1 MGRQII
7 TSKSYMKNIIIVTG
21 GAGFIGS
28 NLIKYLLKKT
38 KYKIISI
45 DNYSTGSIKNHVRH
59 SNVRYIKDDN
69 INIFK
74 ILKKYK
80 KKIKVIFHFGE
91 FSRIYQSFLKPK
103 ECLESNINN
112 SFAVINFAKDNKIK
126 IIYSATSSA
135 FGNDGKDENLSPYAW
150 SKTKNIEL
158 IKNYSKWFGLKY
170 ELLFFYNVYGSGQIQ
185 TGPMS
190 TVIGI
195 FEKQFKKKIPLTVVK
210 PGTQKRDFTH
220 IDDIINGCY
229 LAFRNGRQNEYML
242 GTDKQYSILQIAKMF
257 KRKIKFLL
265 PRKGDRSCS
274 NIPNNNALTYLGYKA
289 KVNIKDYINNI
300 IQQ

>member
-1 MGRQII
+1 
-7 TSKSYMKNIIIVTG
+7 MKNIIIVTG

-28 NLIKYLLKKT
+28 NLIKYLIKKT

-45 DNYSTGSIKNHVRH
+45 DNYSTGSINNHVQH
-59 SNVRYIKDDN
+59 KNVKYIKNDN
-69 INIFK
+69 IHIFN
-74 ILKKYK
+74 ILKNYK

-135 FGNDGKDENLSPYAW
+135 FGNNGKDENLSPYAW
-150 SKTKNIEL
+150 AKTKNIEL

-195 FEKQFKKKIPLTVVK
+195 FEKQFKKKIPLTVVR

-229 LAFRNGRQNEYML
+229 LAFRKGRQNEYML
-242 GTDKQYSILQIAKMF
+242 GTNKKYSILQIAKMF
-257 KRKIKFLL
+257 KRKIKFL
-265 PRKGDRSCS
+265 PQRKGDRSGS
-274 NIPNNNALTYLGYKA
+274 NMLNNNAFNYLGYKA
-289 KVNIKDYINNI
+289 KINIKVYINNI
-300 IQQ
+300 IKI

>member
-1 MGRQII
+1 LGRQII

-185 TGPMS
+185 TGSMS

>member
-1 MGRQII
+1 
-7 TSKSYMKNIIIVTG
+7 MKNIIIVTG

-28 NLIKYLLKKT
+28 NLIKYLIKKT

-45 DNYSTGSIKNHVRH
+45 DNYSTGSINNHVQH
-59 SNVRYIKDDN
+59 KNVKYIKNDN
-69 INIFK
+69 IHIFN
-74 ILKKYK
+74 ILKNYK

-135 FGNDGKDENLSPYAW
+135 FGNDGKDENLSPYSWA
-150 SKTKNIEL
+150 KTKNIEL

-195 FEKQFKKKIPLTVVK
+195 FEKQFKKKIPLTVVR

-229 LAFRNGRQNEYML
+229 LAFRKGRQNEYML
-242 GTDKQYSILQIAKMF
+242 GTNKKYSILQIAKMF
-257 KRKIKFLL
+257 KRKIKFL
-265 PRKGDRSCS
+265 PQRKGDRSGS
-274 NIPNNNALTYLGYKA
+274 NMLNNNAFNYLGYKA
-289 KVNIKDYINNI
+289 KINIKVYINNI
-300 IQQ
+300 IKT

>member
-1 MGRQII
+1 
-7 TSKSYMKNIIIVTG
+7 MKNIIIVTG

-45 DNYSTGSIKNHVRH
+45 DNYSTGSINNHVRH
-59 SNVRYIKDDN
+59 KNVSYIKNDN

-112 SFAVINFAKDNKIK
+112 SFAVINFAKDYKIK

-150 SKTKNIEL
+150 AKTKNIEL

-195 FEKQFKKKIPLTVVK
+195 FEKQYKKKIPLTVVK

-229 LAFRNGRQNEYML
+229 LAFRKGRQNEYML
-242 GTDKQYSILQIAKMF
+242 GTNKKYSILQIAKMF
-257 KRKIKFLL
+257 KRKIKFL
-265 PRKGDRSCS
+265 PKRKGDRSGS
-274 NIPNNNALTYLGYKA
+274 NIPNDNAFNYLGYKA
-289 KVNIKDYINNI
+289 KINIKDYINNI
-300 IQQ
+300 IIKT

>member
-1 MGRQII
+1 
-7 TSKSYMKNIIIVTG
+7 MKNIIIVTG

-28 NLIKYLLKKT
+28 NLIKYLIKKT

-45 DNYSTGSIKNHVRH
+45 DNYSTGSINNHVQH
-59 SNVRYIKDDN
+59 KNVKYIKNDN
-69 INIFK
+69 IHIFN
-74 ILKKYK
+74 ILKNYK

-103 ECLESNINN
+103 ECLESNINH
-112 SFAVINFAKDNKIK
+112 SFAVINFANYNKIK

-135 FGNDGKDENLSPYAW
+135 FGNDGKDENLSPYSWA
-150 SKTKNIEL
+150 KTKNIEL
-158 IKNYSKWFGLKY
+158 IKNYSKWFGLRY

-185 TGPMS
+185 NGPMS

-195 FEKQFKKKIPLTVVK
+195 FEKQFKKKIPLTVVR

-229 LAFRNGRQNEYML
+229 LAFRKGRQNEYML
-242 GTDKQYSILQIAKMF
+242 GTNKKYSILQIAKMF
-257 KRKIKFLL
+257 KRKIKFL
-265 PRKGDRSCS
+265 PQRKGDRSGS
-274 NIPNNNALTYLGYKA
+274 NMLNNNAFNYLGYKA
-289 KVNIKDYINNI
+289 KINIKVYINNI
-300 IQQ
+300 IKT